1 MKWKSQPLG
10 VEIRVGV
17 GDEVRVDTGL
27 GINRPGVWV
36 AEHVRRKEAVSPT
49 PHQPSPTLPPPPSN
63 AQLPTV
69 WEQSRSRFVEKTMDS
84 FLQTGLTDAGRGTA

>member
-1 MKWKSQPLG
+1 MKWKSQSLG
-10 VEIRVGV
+10 VGIGVGV

-27 GINRPGVWV
+27 GINRPGVWE
-36 AEHVRRKEAVSPT
+36 AEHVRCKEVVSPT
-49 PHQPSPTLPPPPSN
+49 LCPPTPSN

-69 WEQSRSRFVEKTMDS
+69 WEQSPSCFVEKTTDS